1 MASHVRPPTPP
12 NGVHPHHNMAP
23 QHGVHVNGMPNAVQ
37 QQPPPG
43 PAGPPGPPPPP
54 QQQQQQQ
61 PPKSVTSG
69 HLAQA
74 NEAVWVGIGMETDR
88 TKWMDVA
95 NEAQETSRS

>member
-1 MASHVRPPTPP
+1 
-12 NGVHPHHNMAP
+12 MAP

-43 PAGPPGPPPPP
+43 PAGPPGPPQPQQQ

-61 PPKSVTSG
+61 PPKTVSSG

-88 TKWMDVA
+88 TKGINVA
-95 NEAQETSRS
+95 NET